1 MKQMLRMSD
10 NADILELEQETYR
23 YSMQDG
29 LAEIFVG
36 LGFIIVAWMTES
48 QDIRSYG
55 FLSSPVILILLIVFR
70 TPILE
75 KLRRKATYPRIG
87 YVKVHQDEPSPPVTV
102 VLFFAMTM
110 VVVVPL
116 ALVVILSDISFYDAS
131 WKYLPVSLGMIMI
144 AASFSLVEKT
154 GDRRYF
160 AFGLLGM
167 TTGLIF
173 ALLEF
178 EPPMAGPVLYLL
190 GWGVVIFL
198 VGLTTFIRFIRKYP
212 IIDSD
217 EVEASEQ

>member
-10 NADILELEQETYR
+10 NADILELKQETYR

-29 LAEIFVG
+29 LDEIFVG
-36 LGFIIVAWMTES
+36 LGLIIVAWIIES
-48 QDIRSYG
+48 RDIRSYG
-55 FLSSPVILILLIVFR
+55 FLSSPVIFILMIVFR

-75 KLRRKATYPRIG
+75 KVRRKVTYPRIG
-87 YVKVHQDEPSPPVTV
+87 YVKVHQDDPSPPVMV
-102 VLFFAMTM
+102 VLLFAITIIAAA
-110 VVVVPL
+110 PL
-116 ALVVILSDISFYDAS
+116 ALMVIPSDQFYYDTIWTLS
-131 WKYLPVSLGMIMI
+131 LVSTGMVMI
-144 AASFSLVEKT
+144 AASFSYVEKT

-178 EPPMAGPVLYLL
+178 EPPKAGPVFYLL
-190 GWGVVIFL
+190 GWGVVITL
-198 VGLTTFIRFIRKYP
+198 VGLTTFIRFIHKYP
-212 IIDSD
+212 IIDPD